1 MNSVWDSYVG
11 GQDFK
16 GREWKWDPLK
26 LSETYEPLVPFF
38 REAELRHGRTAML
51 AVVGFIATD
60 FVRLPGEAFSFESIP
75 TTVGAHDALTSTA
88 LQQVASEFIDST
100 RPVLSFLNADI
111 DAFSS

>member
-16 GREWKWDPLK
+16 GSEWKWDPLN

-60 FVRLPGEAFSFESIP
+60 FVRLPGEAYSFESIP
-75 TTVGAHDALTSTA
+75 TTVGAHDALTGSA
-88 LQQVASEFIDST
+88 LQQVASKFIGST
-100 RPVLSFLNADI
+100 RLDFCVERGH
-111 DAFSS
+111 